1 MTRLVAMETQ
11 FILPLTRLAGTFL
24 GYPSSSL
31 SCSLSTSLLLLLPFG
46 SLTCLRVRSF
56 GRLCNWHRLF
66 RTAHCFLSILE
77 QVYQFN
83 VSMLLVRKQKIHSE
97 LIKRRGQGMKNQIF
111 IQLVLVDFTERL
123 KALDSLDHLE
133 TMLQDIAT
141 FPKFSAI
148 QLTCDRI
155 P

>member
-1 MTRLVAMETQ
+1 
-11 FILPLTRLAGTFL
+11 
-24 GYPSSSL
+24 
-31 SCSLSTSLLLLLPFG
+31 
-46 SLTCLRVRSF
+46 
-56 GRLCNWHRLF
+56 
-66 RTAHCFLSILE
+66 
-77 QVYQFN
+77 
-83 VSMLLVRKQKIHSE
+83 MLLVRKQKIHSE

-111 IQLVLVDFTERL
+111 IQLVLVDFTECL

-155 P
+155 PQRSISHLKEVFQMLMDFRGMLHRLVLSLQLWSHVRQHQAPSLNIVFLPFTDSFDFSFSAIIWNFLRWRSIQDVGFVFRI